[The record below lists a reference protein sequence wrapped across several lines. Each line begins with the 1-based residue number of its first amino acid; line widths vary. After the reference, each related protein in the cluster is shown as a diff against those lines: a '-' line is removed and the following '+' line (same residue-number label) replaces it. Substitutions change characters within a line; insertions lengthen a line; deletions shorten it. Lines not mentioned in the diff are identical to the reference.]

1 MVEHQIESREELQI
15 KLKQLEVNRK
25 TISKEKSR
33 VYRAR
38 EKCAGLFAVQK
49 QMSEY
54 KICEEEYQRGDA
66 FFQDEHEVWV
76 SLEDK
81 LKGQGYSYQEVE
93 ALREHYRKEYAR
105 VRVQEAEIRKQLQI
119 AKTILKEEE
128 TETKGKKEE
137 KEKKLEKEQPK
148 R

>member
-1 MVEHQIESREELQI
+1 
-15 KLKQLEVNRK
+15 
-25 TISKEKSR
+25 
-33 VYRAR
+33 
-38 EKCAGLFAVQK
+38 
-49 QMSEY
+49 MSEY

-66 FFQDEHEVWV
+66 FFRDEHEVWV